1 MNKEPYFFKRF
12 TELRLENRKTQK
24 DIADYLGISEEGY
37 SQHETDGKLSM
48 TNVIKLAQLYNV
60 SIDYILETSDV
71 RNLIDTK
78 E

>member
-1 MNKEPYFFKRF
+1 MNKEPYYFKRF
-12 TELRLENRKTQK
+12 TELRLENKKTQK
-24 DIADYLGISEEGY
+24 DIADYLGISEESY

-60 SIDYILETSDV
+60 SIDYILGASDV
-71 RNLIDTK
+71 RNIVDIK

>member
-1 MNKEPYFFKRF
+1 MNKKSYYFKRF
-12 TELRLENRKTQK
+12 TELRLENKKTQK
-24 DIADYLGISEEGY
+24 DIADYLGISEESY

-60 SIDYILETSDV
+60 SIDYILGASDV
-71 RNLIDTK
+71 RNIVDIK